1 MAKISELPEKKV
13 TTEYI
18 VIDGKKY
25 HFDEVKFNISKK
37 FLNDLENKALRHQLE
52 VDPWMDLMQDFYEQ
66 IYSNPAITVSEFI
79 EKMKEKFNLEHNNK

>member
-37 FLNDLENKALRHQLE
+37 FLND
-52 VDPWMDLMQDFYEQ
+52 
-66 IYSNPAITVSEFI
+66 FI
-79 EKMKEKFNLEHNNK
+79 EI